1 MVRTKDTRTDE
12 QKAKDEA
19 AKHNYHLVKVDTGEK
34 FDLGKGYWE
43 EAFKYGTPF
52 LLMNSYMIPLLLQ
65 QRLTEKVFPNGEV
78 SPEDCFILAE
88 SICTWGLTEQ
98 RLMFLKD
105 DMVDE
110 AFSDPYFRERLKIP
124 EHEELKSTGSTK
136 ETLEERSDEDKKQQN
151 ENPKQALADN
161 PTEEQG
167 VNENVLDPR
176 SEEDKNPST
185 PVERST
191 RQKNRDKH

>member
-1 MVRTKDTRTDE
+1 MAKRTDE
-12 QKAKDEA
+12 EKAKDEA

-34 FDLGKGYWE
+34 YDLGKGYWE
-43 EAFKYGTPF
+43 QAFKYGTPF
-52 LLMNSYMIPLLLQ
+52 LLLNSYMIPILLQ

-88 SICTWGLTEQ
+88 SILAWGIGED

-105 DMVDE
+105 DMMDS
-110 AFSDPYFRERLKIP
+110 AFADPYFRERLRIP
-124 EHEELKSTGSTK
+124 EHEEIKSTGSTK
-136 ETLEERSDEDKKQQN
+136 DALEERSNEDKKQQN
-151 ENPKQALADN
+151 ENPKQAMAGN

-176 SEEDKNPST
+176 ADEDKNPPT
-185 PVERST
+185 PVERSI
-191 RQKNRDKH
+191 RQRNRDKH

>member
-1 MVRTKDTRTDE
+1 MAKKTDE
-12 QKAKDEA
+12 EKAKDEA
-19 AKHNYHLVKVDTGEK
+19 AKHNYFLVKVDSGEK
-34 FDLGKGYWE
+34 FELGKGRWE
-43 EAFKYGTPF
+43 ECFRYGTPF
-52 LLMNSYMIPLLLQ
+52 LLMNSFMIPLLLQ
-65 QRLTEKVFPNGEV
+65 QRLTEKVFPEGEV
-78 SPEDCFILAE
+78 SAADCFILAE
-88 SICTWGLTEQ
+88 SICAWGLTED

-110 AFSDPYFRERLKIP
+110 AFADPYFRERLRIP

-136 ETLEERSDEDKKQQN
+136 AALEERSDEDKKQQN
-151 ENPKQALADN
+151 ETPKPSMAGN
-161 PTEEQG
+161 PTQEQG

-176 SEEDKNPST
+176 SEEDKNPAT